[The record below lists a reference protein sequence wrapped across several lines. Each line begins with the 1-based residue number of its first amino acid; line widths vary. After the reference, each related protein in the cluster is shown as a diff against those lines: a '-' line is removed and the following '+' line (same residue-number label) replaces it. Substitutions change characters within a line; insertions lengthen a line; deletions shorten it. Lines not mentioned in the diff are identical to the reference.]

1 MHASSGE
8 HGVSVLGDVSF
19 DGIATEFESDIYG
32 STKGAV
38 RLAVLWSV
46 LNEDVPALSG
56 RPMRILDA
64 GGGSGHMAV
73 RLAGLGHSVVLC
85 DVSEEMLAK
94 AATRAAEAGVADAI
108 DVRHMSIQEYA
119 NIAGHRFDLVLCHAV
134 LEWLDDPKTAV
145 RDLARLVKPGGQV
158 SLMFY
163 NRFASLL
170 KRTLIGDFEAALEDF
185 QTGPIRRGWG
195 KGATA
200 LDNEVVVS
208 WLEGQDLEVKARA
221 GIRIF
226 HDHVVDKLG
235 GQQRLTQLIE
245 LEKAVCRSEPFAS
258 LGQHTHLTCRLAGLP
273 AEDA

>member
-1 MHASSGE
+1 M
-8 HGVSVLGDVSF
+8 GDVSF
-19 DGIATEFESDIYG
+19 DGIANEFESDIYG

-46 LNEDVPALSG
+46 LNEDVPTLAG
-56 RPMRILDA
+56 RPIRILDA

-73 RLAGLGHSVVLC
+73 RLAGQGHSVVLC
-85 DVSEEMLAK
+85 DVSEEMLAR
-94 AATRAAEAGVADAI
+94 AAIRAAEAGVSDAI
-108 DVRHMSIQEYA
+108 DIRHLSIQGYA
-119 NIAGHRFDLVLCHAV
+119 NLADDNFDLVLCHAV
-134 LEWLDDPKTAV
+134 LEWLDDPKSAV
-145 RDLARLVKPGGQV
+145 GDLARLVRQEGQV

-170 KRTLIGDFEAALEDF
+170 KRTLAGDFEAAVRDY

-195 KGATA
+195 EGATA

-208 WLEGQDLEVKARA
+208 WLRDQGLEVKARA

-235 GQQRLTQLIE
+235 GPQALAQLIR

-258 LGQHTHLTCRLAGLP
+258 LGQHTHLTCRWVGP
-273 AEDA
+273 AKDA

>member
-1 MHASSGE
+1 M
-8 HGVSVLGDVSF
+8 GDVGF
-19 DGIATEFESDIYG
+19 DGIADEFESDIYG

-46 LNEDVPALSG
+46 LNDDVPASAD

-108 DVRHMSIQEYA
+108 EIRHLSIQGYA
-119 NIAGHRFDLVLCHAV
+119 NIADHKFDLVLCHAV
-134 LEWLDDPKTAV
+134 LEWLDDPESAV
-145 RDLARLVKPGGQV
+145 RDLARLVKQGGQV
-158 SLMFY
+158 SVMFY

-170 KRTLIGDFEAALEDF
+170 KRTLSGDFEAALGDY

-195 KGATA
+195 EGATA
-200 LDNEVVVS
+200 LDNQVVVS
-208 WLEGQDLEVKARA
+208 WLEQQDLEVNARA

-235 GQQRLTQLIE
+235 GPQRLTQLIE

-258 LGQHTHLTCRLAGLP
+258 LGQHTHLTCRKAVLP
-273 AEDA
+273 AENA

>member
-1 MHASSGE
+1 M
-8 HGVSVLGDVSF
+8 GDISF
-19 DGIATEFESDIYG
+19 DGIADEFESDIYG

-46 LNEDVPALSG
+46 LTDDVPALTD
-56 RPMRILDA
+56 RPMHILDA
-64 GGGSGHMAV
+64 GGGAGHMAV
-73 RLAGLGHSVVLC
+73 RLARLGHSVVLC

-108 DVRHMSIQEYA
+108 DLRHQSIQGYA
-119 NIAGHRFDLVLCHAV
+119 NLADRKFDLVLCHAV
-134 LEWLDDPKTAV
+134 LEWLEDPKSAV
-145 RDLARLVKPGGQV
+145 GNLARLVKQGGRI

-170 KRTLIGDFEAALEDF
+170 KRSLAGEFEAALKDY
-185 QTGPIRRGWG
+185 QTGPIKRGWG

-200 LDNEVVVS
+200 LDNEVVVR
-208 WLEGQDLEVKARA
+208 WLQQQDLEVRSKA

-235 GQQRLTQLIE
+235 GPHRLARLIE
-245 LEKAVCRSEPFAS
+245 LEKAGCRSEPFAS
-258 LGQHTHLTCRLAGLP
+258 LGQHTHLTCRPAGPP
-273 AEDA
+273 AEDP

>member
-1 MHASSGE
+1 M
-8 HGVSVLGDVSF
+8 LGDVSF
-19 DGIATEFESDIYG
+19 DGIANEFESDIYG

-46 LNEDVPALSG
+46 LNEDVPALADQ
-56 RPMRILDA
+56 PMRILDA

-85 DVSEEMLAK
+85 DVSDEMLSK
-94 AATRAAEAGVADAI
+94 AALRAAEAGVTGAI
-108 DVRHMSIQEYA
+108 DLRHMSIQGYA
-119 NIAGHRFDLVLCHAV
+119 NVADERFDLVLCHAV
-134 LEWLDDPKTAV
+134 LEWLDDPSSAV
-145 RDLARLVKPGGQV
+145 GDLARLVKPGGQL

-170 KRTLIGDFEAALEDF
+170 KRTLAGDFGAALADYR
-185 QTGPIRRGWG
+185 TGPSRRGWG
-195 KGATA
+195 EGATA
-200 LDNEVVVS
+200 LDNEMVVS
-208 WLEGQDLEVKARA
+208 WLEEQDLEVNARA

-235 GQQRLTQLIE
+235 GPQALAQLIE

-258 LGQHTHLTCRLAGLP
+258 LGQHTHLTCRRVRLP
-273 AEDA
+273 AGDM

>member
-1 MHASSGE
+1 
-8 HGVSVLGDVSF
+8 LGDISF
-19 DGIATEFESDIYG
+19 DGIADEFESDIYG

-46 LNEDVPALSG
+46 LSEDVLAS
-56 RPMRILDA
+56 RNQPMRILDA

-94 AATRAAEAGVADAI
+94 AAKRAAEAGVTDAI
-108 DVRHMSIQEYA
+108 DIRHLSIQEYV
-119 NIAGHRFDLVLCHAV
+119 NTGDDKFDLVLCHAV
-134 LEWLDDPKTAV
+134 LEWLDDPKAAV
-145 RDLARLVKPGGQV
+145 RDLARLVKPGGQLSV
-158 SLMFY
+158 MFY

-170 KRTLIGDFEAALEDF
+170 KRTLTGDFEAALGDY
-185 QTGPIRRGWG
+185 QTGSSRRGWG
-195 KGATA
+195 EGATA
-200 LDNEVVVS
+200 LDYEMVVS
-208 WLEGQDLEVKARA
+208 WLQEQNLEVEAKA

-226 HDHVVDKLG
+226 HDHVVDRLDG
-235 GQQRLTQLIE
+235 PQRLTQLIE

-258 LGQHTHLTCRLAGLP
+258 LGQHTHLTCRWVGLP

>member
-1 MHASSGE
+1 MLRLQAGKQADRSSQRHNGQ
-8 HGVSVLGDVSF
+8 V
-19 DGIATEFESDIYG
+19 EFGSD
-32 STKGAV
+32 
-38 RLAVLWSV
+38 
-46 LNEDVPALSG
+46 PP
-56 RPMRILDA
+56 RPR
-64 GGGSGHMAV
+64 GPYKYEC
-73 RLAGLGHSVVLC
+73 HSVVLC

-94 AATRAAEAGVADAI
+94 AAIRAAEAGVTDAI
-108 DVRHMSIQEYA
+108 DIRHLSIQGYA
-119 NIAGHRFDLVLCHAV
+119 NIADEKFDLVLCHAV
-134 LEWLDDPKTAV
+134 LEWLDDPKSAV
-145 RDLARLVKPGGQV
+145 RDLALLVKQGGQV

-170 KRTLIGDFEAALEDF
+170 KRTLAGDFEAVLKDY

-195 KGATA
+195 EGATA

-208 WLEGQDLEVKARA
+208 WLEEQDLEVNARA

-235 GQQRLTQLIE
+235 GPQRLTQLIE

-258 LGQHTHLTCRLAGLP
+258 LGQHTHLTCRWVGLP